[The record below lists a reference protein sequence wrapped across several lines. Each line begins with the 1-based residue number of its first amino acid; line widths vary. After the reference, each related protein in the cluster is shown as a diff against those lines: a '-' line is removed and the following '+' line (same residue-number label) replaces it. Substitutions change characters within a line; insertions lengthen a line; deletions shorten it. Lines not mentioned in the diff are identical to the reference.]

1 MIKKVKV
8 FSKEWNE
15 MVDPDSKIFLSVD
28 ADRRLVEY
36 LDSKDL
42 DVILMY
48 SEGIMEKG
56 VSNHPDMFLCRIGY
70 NDINGN
76 AII

>member
-42 DVILMY
+42 DLSLIH
-48 SEGIMEKG
+48 I
-56 VSNHPDMFLCRIGY
+56 
-70 NDINGN
+70 
-76 AII
+76 